1 VNHRPPVNN
10 INTKYHYSAVIF
22 DLDGVVT
29 KTAQLH
35 ARAWKM
41 LFDDY
46 LLSRERRF
54 GEHHPPFDPEH
65 DYLDYVDGKPR
76 YEGVKSFL
84 AARRIEL
91 PLGSIN
97 DSPDTESIYGLG
109 RAKDRIF
116 ATLLRDQGVEVYE
129 STVGLIHHMRDAGI
143 GTAIVS
149 SSKHCQEVL
158 AAAGI
163 ESLFDV
169 RVDGVVAQELGLQ
182 GKPHPDIFLTSA
194 ERLGVQPADA
204 VVIEDAQ
211 SGVEAGRRGGF
222 GLVIGVD
229 RGRQREAL
237 LAAGANHV
245 VSDLGE
251 INGEQIDEWFQHCEA

>member
-1 VNHRPPVNN
+1 MNDCPPVNI

-29 KTAQLH
+29 KTAKLH

-46 LLSRERRF
+46 LVSREHRF
-54 GEHHPPFDPEH
+54 GEHHLPFDLER

-116 ATLLRDQGVEVYE
+116 ARLLRYQGVEVYD
-129 STVGLIHHMRDAGI
+129 STVALIHHLRDAGI
-143 GTAIVS
+143 RIAIVS

-163 ESLFDV
+163 GPLFDA
-169 RVDGVVAQELGLQ
+169 RIDGVVAQELGLQ

-204 VVIEDAQ
+204 VIIEDAQ
-211 SGVEAGRRGGF
+211 SGVEAGHRGGF

-229 RGRQREAL
+229 RGQQRKAL

-251 INGEQIDEWFQHCEA
+251 INGEQIDEWFQHRDA